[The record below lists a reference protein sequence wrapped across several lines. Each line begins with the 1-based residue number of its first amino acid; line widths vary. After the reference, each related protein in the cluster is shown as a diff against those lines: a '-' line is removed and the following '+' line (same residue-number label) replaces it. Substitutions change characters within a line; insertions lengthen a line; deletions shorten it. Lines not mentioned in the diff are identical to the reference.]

1 MSADFEEYQAGRFAS
16 TADTPLGHSL
26 WAFLTDNETV
36 HAMEVA
42 SDLGQPAVAGI
53 EEALLEKFGDAVL
66 ADRTK
71 QMIGHM
77 VRQIMEREGFI
88 VDQNDVKINSIPFS
102 KGTRYRRP
110 EWYPVHVFRNSHDPR
125 DLCFTD
131 TRLGEKLP
139 SPPAGAKW
147 RYWTSFSTTLRGAVA
162 FGISPREVREEVK
175 KHGFARK
182 PHKRMLRAAS

>member
-1 MSADFEEYQAGRFAS
+1 MPADFEEYQAGRFAS
-16 TADTPLGHSL
+16 TADTPLGRKL
-26 WAFLTDNETV
+26 WAFITDDETT

-53 EEALLEKFGDAVL
+53 EEALLGKFGEDVL
-66 ADRTK
+66 PDRIK

-77 VRQIMEREGFI
+77 VRQAMEREGFI
-88 VDQNDVKINSIPFS
+88 VDQSNVKMNSVPFS

-110 EWYPVHVFRNSHDPR
+110 DWYPVHVFRSSIDPR

-131 TRLGEKLP
+131 TRAGEKLP
-139 SPPAGAKW
+139 ALPSGAKW

-162 FGISPREVREEVK
+162 FGISPRDARVEVK
-175 KHGFARK
+175 KRGYARSRLE
-182 PHKRMLRAAS
+182 RMLRAAS